1 LKPGTLPAIIKTRA
15 LPAAADESS
24 GSPSPCLPDSEG
36 NLRPQN
42 GKPLD
47 SSANQ
52 ETVPI
57 AAAPSCAQDE
67 EKSWSTLYYKTFIQN
82 STVPKEMA
90 RFFP

>member
-1 LKPGTLPAIIKTRA
+1 M
-15 LPAAADESS
+15 
-24 GSPSPCLPDSEG
+24 
-36 NLRPQN
+36 
-42 GKPLD
+42 
-47 SSANQ
+47 
-52 ETVPI
+52 PI